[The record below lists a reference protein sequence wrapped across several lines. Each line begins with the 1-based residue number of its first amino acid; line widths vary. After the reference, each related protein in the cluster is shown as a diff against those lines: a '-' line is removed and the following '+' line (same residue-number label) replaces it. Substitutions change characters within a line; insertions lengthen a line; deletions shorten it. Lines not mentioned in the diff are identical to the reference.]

1 MDAIAD
7 TVFQGTKSKTQEI
20 EDTPSLLTVVVDT
33 SIHSWVQLTKQQSGS
48 GSEGSSG
55 EKQLI
60 EALKSIVV
68 FLNAHLAFNSGNQVC
83 LIAAHSEGMKYLY
96 PSADSKPSM
105 SMVSSD
111 MYRGFRN
118 VDEIVVEQWYRLFK
132 EELEGQESKVSMK
145 SSLSG
150 AMSSALTYVNRIL
163 KENENTSLR
172 SRLLV
177 ITCGT
182 SQGKDEI
189 FQYIPIMNC
198 IFSATKMKCSIDVV
212 KIGGSIESTFL
223 QQATDATSGVYLHVE
238 NTRGL
243 IQYLSTA
250 MFIDPSLRNVI
261 IKPNQGSVDFRTSC
275 FLTGKVV
282 AVGFVCSVCLCVLS
296 VIPPGQ
302 KCPACD
308 SPFDS
313 KIIARLRRKPVLSN
327 GVPKKKNV
335 SNK

>member
-7 TVFQGTKSKTQEI
+7 TVFQGNKSKTQEI

-33 SIHSWVQLTKQQSGS
+33 SFRSWVQLTKQTNTDDG
-48 GSEGSSG
+48 G

-68 FLNAHLAFNSGNQVC
+68 FLNAHLAFNSSNQVC
-83 LIAAHSEGMKYLY
+83 VIAAHSRGIKYLY
-96 PSADSKPSM
+96 PATESEITMDM
-105 SMVSSD
+105 ISSN

-118 VDEIVVEQWYRLFK
+118 VDEVIVEQWYKLFM
-132 EELEGQESKVSMK
+132 EELELKEDKGSIK

-150 AMSSALTYVNRIL
+150 AMSSGLTYVNRIM
-163 KENENTSLR
+163 KENENSALR

-198 IFSATKMKCSIDVV
+198 IFSATKMKCPIDVV

-223 QQATDATSGVYLHVE
+223 QQATDATNGVYLHLQ

-261 IKPNQGSVDFRTSC
+261 VKPNQGSVDFRTSC

-282 AVGFVCSVCLCVLS
+282 AIGFVCSVCLCVLS
-296 VIPPGQ
+296 VIPTGS

-308 SPFDS
+308 SQFDS
-313 KIIARLRRKPVLSN
+313 KVIAKLKKKPTLAN
-327 GVPKKKNV
+327 GVQKKKV
-335 SNK
+335 SK